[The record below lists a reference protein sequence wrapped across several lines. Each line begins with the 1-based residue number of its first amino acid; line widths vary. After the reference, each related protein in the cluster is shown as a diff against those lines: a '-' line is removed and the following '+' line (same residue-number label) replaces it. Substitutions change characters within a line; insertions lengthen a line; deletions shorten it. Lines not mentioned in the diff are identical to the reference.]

1 MCERDPSRSSHG
13 DGPYDCFYEKATLCQ
28 PLFEKPALT
37 PIRLAKAK
45 TMTQASIRTRQ
56 GTLFVRCM
64 LGSDQVRR
72 CNLDDGLF
80 KGMADFLPP
89 PPLGPKHSFAV
100 AADLA
105 VGVFTSPSGL
115 NLPSVAHLS
124 R

>member
-1 MCERDPSRSSHG
+1 MVTAQ
-13 DGPYDCFYEKATLCQ
+13 YDCFYEKATLCQ

-72 CNLDDGLF
+72 CNLGDGLL
-80 KGMADFLPP
+80 KGMTDSLP
-89 PPLGPKHSFAV
+89 PPLGPKQSFAV

-105 VGVFTSPSGL
+105 VGVFASPSGL
-115 NLPSVAHLS
+115 NVPSVTHLPAS
-124 R
+124 